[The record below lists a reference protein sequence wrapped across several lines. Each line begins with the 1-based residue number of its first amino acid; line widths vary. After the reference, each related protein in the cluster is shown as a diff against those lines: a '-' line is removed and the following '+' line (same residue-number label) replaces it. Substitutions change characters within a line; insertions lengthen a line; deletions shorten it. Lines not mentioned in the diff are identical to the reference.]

1 MQKENGGTRMKK
13 SILLLLT
20 TLLCFGLAACAEQ
33 KTTPPVSGQSS
44 QQEESDTQST
54 TEVADAAS
62 TPEDSQQEESDSQST
77 TEVADAAS
85 TPEDSQQEELDTQSS
100 AEVEK
105 SPSTDLQEPQSTSE
119 DTEAAES
126 QGRKLKMTVDGQ
138 ELDVTLYDTPA
149 ANALY
154 DLLPLT
160 LTFEDFNKTE
170 KIAYL
175 ETQLPTEGEPDEFDP
190 DVGDLCLYEPWGNLS
205 IFYQD
210 YRTSNGLISL
220 GHLDSSV
227 DVIANM
233 QGNFS
238 VTLSKD
244 EN

>member
-1 MQKENGGTRMKK
+1 MKK

-20 TLLCFGLAACAEQ
+20 TLLCFGLAACAEP
-33 KTTPPVSGQSS
+33 KTASSVSGQSS
-44 QQEESDTQST
+44 QQEEPDSQST

-62 TPEDSQQEESDSQST
+62 TPEDSQQEESD
-77 TEVADAAS
+77 
-85 TPEDSQQEELDTQSS
+85 TPSS
-100 AEVEK
+100 VEVEK
-105 SPSTDLQEPQSTSE
+105 SPSTDLQEPQSDAE
-119 DTEAAES
+119 DTEAPES

-160 LTFEDFNKTE
+160 LTFEDFGHTE

-175 ETQLPTEGEPDEFDP
+175 ETQLPTEGEPNEFDP
-190 DVGDLCLYEPWGNLS
+190 DVGDLCLYAPWGNLS

-210 YRTSNGLISL
+210 FRNSNGLISL
-220 GHLDSSV
+220 GHIDSGM

-238 VTLSKD
+238 VTLSKN